1 MDNTTFSIGE
11 IVNIERHENKGDA
24 DRIPHSYRSYINDNN
39 YMYKG
44 VIVNLGMNANHFR
57 VRPVPINYNYN
68 TNANANAN
76 ANTNTNANTNA
87 NTIINKCST
96 RKATKTKTHKIEL

>member
-57 VRPVPINYNYN
+57 VRPVPINYN
-68 TNANANAN
+68 TNANA
-76 ANTNTNANTNA
+76 NANTNA